1 MTPPAALSSVRV
13 AERRSR
19 AFLRLLANIC
29 RHFPDLRTW
38 LMDDFVQVAKTREN
52 FTALVERGDLAS
64 DEADHG
70 FAEVAGELDAWTE
83 EKRHLKAGFQP
94 NTRPFGG
101 FSWDEMESLVR
112 RYEARTIALNL
123 FLLARDWRLAGE
135 AAQASPKLLRGL
147 ADVMDTA
154 IRAGDGRPFMQL
166 ASAVELLSG
175 LQPGR
180 LKVAFGYADWWKLHA
195 LLFMLRHP
203 RPAYR
208 TREIRAHLARLGMQI
223 SSLDFRRF
231 CKRHGIARDERAGRP
246 RIRPLVRAAG

>member
-1 MTPPAALSSVRV
+1 MTPPVALSSVRV

-101 FSWDEMESLVR
+101 LSWDEMESLVR

-135 AAQASPKLLRGL
+135 AAKASPKLLRGL
-147 ADVMDTA
+147 ADVMDAAT
-154 IRAGDGRPFMQL
+154 RAGDGRPLMQL

-180 LKVAFGYADWWKLHA
+180 LKVSFGYADWWKLHA

-246 RIRPLVRAAG
+246 RIRLLVRAAG